1 MKTRIMI
8 LVEADNNNIVYRDI
22 VSIVKK
28 EIISYFGTRNARDLS
43 PSDASVMIES
53 DVTQDDIDALYKIID
68 HSSICLLAFRAWDIS
83 DRITGNII
91 DLS

>member
-8 LVEADNNNIVYRDI
+8 LVDADNSSIVYRDM
-22 VSIVKK
+22 VTAVKK
-28 EIISYFGTRNARDLS
+28 EIISYFGTRNAWDSS
-43 PSDASVMIES
+43 PEDASVMIEEE
-53 DVTQDDIDALYKIID
+53 VTQNDIDALYRIID
-68 HSSICLLAFRAWDIS
+68 HASVNLLAFRAWDIS